1 MSRLA
6 ELIEELCPDG
16 VEYRPLGELGSFFGG
31 LSGKTKSDFVEIED
45 ARPFVTYREVYSL
58 IEIDRCPQ
66 GRVLV
71 LPHEKQLALCRG
83 DVLFTGSSENADEV
97 GLTAVVTTD
106 FSEPVYLNSF
116 SICLRWYDATF
127 DSGYAKYL
135 FTSSEVRRQIR
146 RCASGVTRF
155 NLSKKRLEGVSIPV
169 PPLEV
174 QREIARILD
183 QFTTLEAELEAELEA
198 RRTQYEHYR
207 NHLLSMTALKQRCGE
222 IAVRKLG
229 EVGVFHGGLTGK
241 TKADFVDSPDASAFV
256 TYKEIYSRIEID
268 SIPVGRVQVADKE
281 KQLALQYGDVLFTGS
296 SENSEEVG
304 MTAVVTSE
312 FSERVYLNSFSIC
325 FRWSEELFD
334 PGYAKHMFNSPEIR
348 REIQRCASGVT
359 RFNLSKKRMEKI
371 SVPVPPLEVQ
381 HEIMRVLDDF
391 DALVND
397 ISSGLPA
404 EIAARRA
411 QYEHYRDRLLSFPEK
426 AALHN

>member
-58 IEIDRCPQ
+58 IEIDRRPQ

-116 SICLRWYDATF
+116 SICLRWHDATF
-127 DSGYAKYL
+127 NSRYAKYL

-169 PPLEV
+169 PPMEV

-198 RRTQYEHYR
+198 RRAQYEHYR
-207 NHLLSMTALKQRCGE
+207 NHLLSYDSLAARGPVEM
-222 IAVRKLG
+222 VKLG
-229 EVGVFHGGLTGK
+229 DLGTFVRGGGLQ
-241 TKADFVDSPDASAFV
+241 KADFVEQGKPCIHYGQIHTIFGVSADSVVSMVSEEQFLRLKRASLGDLLIATTSEDDEAVAKATAWLGNESVAISGDMFLFRHSLDPRYVSHFFASRHFQKQKRPFV
-256 TYKEIYSRIEID
+256 TGAKVRRISEKGLKGIV
-268 SIPVGRVQVADKE
+268 IPVPVHEEQRRIAD
-281 KQLALQYGDVLFTGS
+281 L
-296 SENSEEVG
+296 
-304 MTAVVTSE
+304 
-312 FSERVYLNSFSIC
+312 
-325 FRWSEELFD
+325 
-334 PGYAKHMFNSPEIR
+334 
-348 REIQRCASGVT
+348 
-359 RFNLSKKRMEKI
+359 
-371 SVPVPPLEVQ
+371 
-381 HEIMRVLDDF
+381 LDRF

-426 AALHN
+426 CVSDRGAS